1 MQPTSVAYRA
11 AVLTASLSKMAARYW
26 PHSGRMGQN
35 DSQIHWVVHGRLIR
49 LCGAGK
55 RGTTF
60 AMAIQRS
67 TARPNRLRTFERR
80 DRTAPTTTG
89 VFPPPLDPAPH
100 SEAIGHDGPHDHVV
114 LPRPPEPA
122 PNIGGTG

>member
-1 MQPTSVAYRA
+1 
-11 AVLTASLSKMAARYW
+11 
-26 PHSGRMGQN
+26 MGQN

-80 DRTAPTTTG
+80 ARTAPMTTE

-122 PNIGGTG
+122 PNIGETG